1 MPNLN
6 PVPDSVE
13 NLKAEQDIIDEN
25 ARRIVINNM
34 HGFFLLKQAD
44 DKSAETLA
52 KAIGTKKAS
61 EITSKIDFLG
71 KTGDGTSKIIDEFK
85 VHPNDLKELP
95 LGVGYWVDT
104 MKQDYRP
111 IRTKLPYVDVS
122 SLEEYQ
128 FVENTGV

>member
-1 MPNLN
+1 MINQQKLWQK
-6 PVPDSVE
+6 
-13 NLKAEQDIIDEN
+13 LLEQ
-25 ARRIVINNM
+25 
-34 HGFFLLKQAD
+34 
-44 DKSAETLA
+44 
-52 KAIGTKKAS
+52 KKAS